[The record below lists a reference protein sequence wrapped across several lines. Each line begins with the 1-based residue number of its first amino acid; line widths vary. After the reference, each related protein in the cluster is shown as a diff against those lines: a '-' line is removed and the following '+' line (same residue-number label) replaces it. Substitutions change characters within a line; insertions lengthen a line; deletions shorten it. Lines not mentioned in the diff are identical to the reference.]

1 MPTASFA
8 FLEISGAPRLRGH
21 AYGEGLRALIAERD
35 RRWRHEIEIH
45 AKAPADAFIEKF
57 LQRTDFLPAIDRWT
71 PDLHDEVRGI
81 AEGSGLPYRAVLAAQ
96 FIDEEWWFRR
106 QPHAH
111 CSSFGAAA
119 ADGRCTLVGQTMDLP
134 NWMDGF
140 QTLLLIRGA
149 KPSLD
154 AYVVTAAGM
163 IALMGMNSRGLGVSV
178 NTLLQLNHA
187 VDGLPV
193 AFVTRNLIQMAG
205 LEDAVQFLQRTRHA
219 SGQNY
224 VIGDPVQVRDFECGA
239 DCIAEFAGD
248 RAKGRVWH
256 TNHPLVNENLRPD
269 RHGPS
274 WQQKAK
280 DSGARLAALE
290 RRMADGIPFSV
301 DRARSMLACRDSL
314 EFPVSQEIADA
325 DDGFTFAAM
334 IAELGPEPR
343 LMVAPGAPSRHS
355 FAEFDFRT
363 GFTAANR
370 AAE

>member
-8 FLEISGAPRLRGH
+8 FLEIAGAPRQRGR
-21 AYGEGLRALIAERD
+21 AFGEGLRTLIGERD
-35 RRWRHEIEIH
+35 RRWRHAIEST
-45 AKAPADAFIEKF
+45 AKTAANDFIEQF
-57 LQRTDFLPAIDRWT
+57 LQQTNFLPAIDRWT

-96 FIDEEWWFRR
+96 CMDEEWWFRR
-106 QPHAH
+106 QTHAH

-149 KPSLD
+149 KPGLD
-154 AYVVTAAGM
+154 AYVATAAGM
-163 IALMGMNSRGLGVSV
+163 IALMGINSRGLGVSV

-187 VDGLPV
+187 ADGLPV
-193 AFVTRNLIQMAG
+193 AFVTRNLLQMAG
-205 LEDAVQFLQRTRHA
+205 LDEAVRFLPQVRHA

-224 VIGDPVQVRDFECGA
+224 VIGDPAQVRDFECGA

-248 RAKGRVWH
+248 RVNGRVWH
-256 TNHPLVNENLRPD
+256 TNHPLVNENLRSD
-269 RHGPS
+269 RNEPW
-274 WQQKAK
+274 WQRQAM
-280 DSGARLAALE
+280 DSGVRLAALE
-290 RRMADGIPFSV
+290 RRMKDSAPFSAEQ
-301 DRARSMLACRDSL
+301 ARSMLACRDSL

-343 LMVAPGAPSRHS
+343 LMVAPGAPSRNS